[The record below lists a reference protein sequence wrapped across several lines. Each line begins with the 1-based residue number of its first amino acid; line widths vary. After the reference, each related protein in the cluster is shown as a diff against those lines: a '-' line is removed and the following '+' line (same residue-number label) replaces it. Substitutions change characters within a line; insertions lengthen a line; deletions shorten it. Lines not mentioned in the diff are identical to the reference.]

1 VLSAAP
7 LVLSIKVL
15 AAGTVRV
22 DCEWVSL
29 LLDLEGRPI
38 IVSMIR
44 AQKVRQ
50 RKQLGAI
57 EVGMCWRG
65 VRLDLMSW
73 HCRPYAWT
81 GWIRY
86 KRSRSSVPAYPRL

>member
-1 VLSAAP
+1 M
-7 LVLSIKVL
+7 
-15 AAGTVRV
+15 
-22 DCEWVSL
+22 SL
-29 LLDLEGRPI
+29 LLDLEARPI

-65 VRLDLMSW
+65 PKDGAIGFDELAMQAICMDRVD
-73 HCRPYAWT
+73 
-81 GWIRY
+81 
-86 KRSRSSVPAYPRL
+86 